1 MLCYFVA
8 AAASLNISPQGW
20 CKVVQWHPS
29 IMAIEHNPRSDRKLL
44 GAPPFILSVS
54 FALLILLGT
63 GLLMLPIATESP
75 ITWLQSLFTA
85 TSAVTVTGLVVVD
98 TGTVFTSFGQI
109 VIALLI
115 QLGGLGLMT
124 FAIVTLIALG
134 GRIGFLQQTVAKEAF
149 NQTDTSTLVSTAK
162 AVLLFSLL
170 VEAVGMLILSVYW
183 SGELGWQT
191 SIFHGFFYTISAFN
205 NAGFALSA
213 DSLMPYVA
221 DPVINLT
228 ITALFIIGG
237 LGFSVWI
244 DLKRNKRWSK
254 LSVYS
259 RMMITGTI
267 IINTVAVIAIY
278 LIEYNNPNTLAPLSE
293 LGKWLAS
300 WFQAVTPRTAGFNT
314 LAIDKLEDG
323 TTPLMLVLMFIGGG
337 SLSTASGIKVVTFMV
352 LILATYGYLRRDEAV
367 YVFKREIPKETI
379 SKALALTMISI
390 GVTWLA
396 IFALVLSE
404 KAPLI
409 DIVFEAVS
417 ALGTVGLSRGL
428 TGNLSSAGQAI
439 IIFMM
444 FMGRLGPLMLAYFL
458 ANPRVKKL
466 RYAETKLA
474 IG

>member
-1 MLCYFVA
+1 M
-8 AAASLNISPQGW
+8 
-20 CKVVQWHPS
+20 VQWHPS
-29 IMAIEHNPRSDRKLL
+29 LTLEHTPKSSKKLF

-63 GLLMLPIATESP
+63 CLLKLPIATESP
-75 ITWLQSLFTA
+75 ITWLQSLFTV

-98 TGTVFTSFGQI
+98 TGSVFTPFGQVI
-109 VIALLI
+109 IALLI
-115 QLGGLGLMT
+115 QCGGLGLMT

-134 GRIGFLQQTVAKEAF
+134 GKIGFLQQTVAKEAF

-162 AVLLFSLL
+162 AVLVFSLL

-191 SIFHGFFYTISAFN
+191 SLFHGFFYTISAFN
-205 NAGFALSA
+205 NAGFALSP
-213 DSLMPYVA
+213 DSLIPYVA
-221 DPVINLT
+221 DPVVNLT
-228 ITALFIIGG
+228 ITGLFIVGG

-254 LSVYS
+254 LTVYS

-267 IINTVAVIAIY
+267 LINAVAVIAIY

-314 LAIDKLEDG
+314 LPIDQLEDG
-323 TTPLMLVLMFIGGG
+323 STLLILVLMFIGGG

-367 YVFKREIPKETI
+367 YVFKREIPKDTI

-396 IFALVLSE
+396 IFALVITE
-404 KAPLI
+404 NAPMM
-409 DIVFEAVS
+409 DIAFEAVS

-428 TGNLSSAGQAI
+428 SGNLSSAGQGI

>member
-1 MLCYFVA
+1 
-8 AAASLNISPQGW
+8 
-20 CKVVQWHPS
+20 VVQWHPS
-29 IMAIEHNPRSDRKLL
+29 LPLEHTPKTSKKLF
-44 GAPPFILSVS
+44 GAPPFILSAS
-54 FALLILLGT
+54 FALLILVGT
-63 GLLMLPIATESP
+63 CLLKLPIATESP
-75 ITWLQSLFTA
+75 ITWLQSLFTV

-98 TGTVFTSFGQI
+98 TGSVFTPFGQVI
-109 VIALLI
+109 IALLI
-115 QLGGLGLMT
+115 QCGGLGLMT

-134 GRIGFLQQTVAKEAF
+134 GKIGFLQQTVAKEAF

-162 AVLLFSLL
+162 AVLVFSLL

-191 SIFHGFFYTISAFN
+191 SLFHGFFYTVSAFN
-205 NAGFALSA
+205 NAGFALSP
-213 DSLMPYVA
+213 DSLIPYVA

-228 ITALFIIGG
+228 ITGLFIVGG

-254 LSVYS
+254 LTVYS

-267 IINTVAVIAIY
+267 LINAVAVVAIY

-314 LAIDKLEDG
+314 LPIDQLEDG
-323 TTPLMLVLMFIGGG
+323 STLLILVLMFIGGG

-367 YVFKREIPKETI
+367 YVFKREIPKDTI
-379 SKALALTMISI
+379 SKALALTTISI

-396 IFALVLSE
+396 IFALVLTE
-404 KAPLI
+404 KAPMM
-409 DIVFEAVS
+409 DIAFEAVS

-428 TGNLSSAGQAI
+428 TGNLSSAGQGI

-466 RYAETKLA
+466 RYTETKLA

>member
-1 MLCYFVA
+1 M
-8 AAASLNISPQGW
+8 
-20 CKVVQWHPS
+20 VQWHPS
-29 IMAIEHNPRSDRKLL
+29 LTLEHTPKTSKKLF
-44 GAPPFILSVS
+44 GAPPFILSAS

-63 GLLMLPIATESP
+63 CLLKLPIATELP
-75 ITWLQSLFTA
+75 ITWLQSLFTV

-98 TGTVFTSFGQI
+98 TGSVFTPFGQVI
-109 VIALLI
+109 IALLI
-115 QLGGLGLMT
+115 QCGGLGLMT

-134 GRIGFLQQTVAKEAF
+134 GKIGFLQQTVAKEAF

-162 AVLLFSLL
+162 AVLVFSLL

-191 SIFHGFFYTISAFN
+191 SLFRGFFYTISAFN
-205 NAGFALSA
+205 NAGFALSP
-213 DSLMPYVA
+213 DSLIPYVA
-221 DPVINLT
+221 DPVVNLT
-228 ITALFIIGG
+228 ITGLFIVGG

-254 LSVYS
+254 LTVYS

-267 IINTVAVIAIY
+267 LINAVAVVAIY

-323 TTPLMLVLMFIGGG
+323 TTLLMLVLMFIGGG

-367 YVFKREIPKETI
+367 YVFKREIPKDTI

-396 IFALVLSE
+396 IFALVLTE
-404 KAPLI
+404 KAPMM
-409 DIVFEAVS
+409 DIAFEAVS

-428 TGNLSSAGQAI
+428 TGNLSSAGQGI

>member
-1 MLCYFVA
+1 M
-8 AAASLNISPQGW
+8 
-20 CKVVQWHPS
+20 VQWHPS
-29 IMAIEHNPRSDRKLL
+29 LTLEHTPKSGKKLF

-54 FALLILLGT
+54 FALLILFGT
-63 GLLMLPIATESP
+63 CLLKLPVATESP
-75 ITWLQSLFTA
+75 ITWLQSLFTV

-98 TGTVFTSFGQI
+98 TGSVFTPFGQVI
-109 VIALLI
+109 IALLI
-115 QLGGLGLMT
+115 QCGGLGLMT

-134 GRIGFLQQTVAKEAF
+134 GKIGFLQQTVAKEAF

-162 AVLLFSLL
+162 AVLVFSLL

-183 SGELGWQT
+183 SDELGWQT
-191 SIFHGFFYTISAFN
+191 SLFHGFFYTISAFN
-205 NAGFALSA
+205 NAGFALSP

-221 DPVINLT
+221 DPVVNLT
-228 ITALFIIGG
+228 ITGLFIVGG

-254 LSVYS
+254 LTVYS
-259 RMMITGTI
+259 RMMITGTVL
-267 IINTVAVIAIY
+267 INAVAVIAIY

-314 LAIDKLEDG
+314 LPIDQLEDG
-323 TTPLMLVLMFIGGG
+323 STLLILVLMFIGGG

-367 YVFKREIPKETI
+367 YVFKREIPKDII

-396 IFALVLSE
+396 IFALVLTE
-404 KAPLI
+404 KAPI
-409 DIVFEAVS
+409 MDIAFEAVS

-428 TGNLSSAGQAI
+428 TGNLSSAGQGI

-458 ANPRVKKL
+458 ANPRIKKL

>member
-1 MLCYFVA
+1 M
-8 AAASLNISPQGW
+8 
-20 CKVVQWHPS
+20 VQWHPS
-29 IMAIEHNPRSDRKLL
+29 VTAIEHKANPGKKLI

-54 FALLILLGT
+54 FALLIILGT
-63 GLLMLPIATESP
+63 CLLKLPIATESS

-98 TGTVFTSFGQI
+98 TGTVFTPFGQI

-115 QLGGLGLMT
+115 QCGGLGLMT

-134 GRIGFLQQTVAKEAF
+134 GKIGFLQQTVAKEAF

-162 AVLLFSLL
+162 AVFVFSLL
-170 VEAVGMLILSVYW
+170 VEAVGMLILSVHW
-183 SGELGWQT
+183 SHELGWQT
-191 SIFHGFFYTISAFN
+191 SLFHGFFYTISAFN

-228 ITALFIIGG
+228 ITGLFIIGG

-244 DLKRNKRWSK
+244 DLRRNKRWSK

-259 RMMITGTI
+259 RMMVTGTI
-267 IINTVAVIAIY
+267 VINAVAVIAIY
-278 LIEYNNPNTLAPLSE
+278 FIEYNNPNTLAPLSE

-314 LAIDKLEDG
+314 LAIDQLEDAS
-323 TTPLMLVLMFIGGG
+323 TLLILVLMFIGGG

-352 LILATYGYLRRDEAV
+352 LILATYGYLRRDEAI
-367 YVFKREIPKETI
+367 YVFKREIPKDTV
-379 SKALALTMISI
+379 SKALALTIISL
-390 GVTWLA
+390 VVSWLA
-396 IFALVLSE
+396 IFILVLSE

-409 DIVFEAVS
+409 DIVFEAIS

-428 TGNLSSAGQAI
+428 TGNLTSLGQAI

>member
-1 MLCYFVA
+1 M
-8 AAASLNISPQGW
+8 
-20 CKVVQWHPS
+20 VQWHPS
-29 IMAIEHNPRSDRKLL
+29 LTLEHTPKSGTKLF

-63 GLLMLPIATESP
+63 CLLKLPIATESP
-75 ITWLQSLFTA
+75 ITWLQSLFTV

-98 TGTVFTSFGQI
+98 TGSVFTPFGQVI
-109 VIALLI
+109 IALLI
-115 QLGGLGLMT
+115 QCGGLGLMT

-134 GRIGFLQQTVAKEAF
+134 GKIGFLQQTVAKEAF

-162 AVLLFSLL
+162 AVLMFSLL

-191 SIFHGFFYTISAFN
+191 SLFHGFFYTVSAFN
-205 NAGFALSA
+205 NAGFALSP
-213 DSLMPYVA
+213 DSLIPYVA
-221 DPVINLT
+221 DPVVNLT
-228 ITALFIIGG
+228 ITGLFIVGG

-254 LSVYS
+254 LTVYS
-259 RMMITGTI
+259 RMMITGTVL
-267 IINTVAVIAIY
+267 INAIAVIAIY

-314 LAIDKLEDG
+314 LPIDQLEDG
-323 TTPLMLVLMFIGGG
+323 STLLILVLMFIGGG

-352 LILATYGYLRRDEAV
+352 LILTTYGYLRRDEAV
-367 YVFKREIPKETI
+367 YVFKREIPKDTI

-396 IFALVLSE
+396 IFALVLTE
-404 KAPLI
+404 KAPI
-409 DIVFEAVS
+409 MDIAFEAVS

-428 TGNLSSAGQAI
+428 TGNLSSAGQGI

>member
-1 MLCYFVA
+1 M
-8 AAASLNISPQGW
+8 
-20 CKVVQWHPS
+20 VQWHPS
-29 IMAIEHNPRSDRKLL
+29 LPLEHTPKSGKKIF
-44 GAPPFILSVS
+44 GAPPFILSAS
-54 FALLILLGT
+54 FALLILVGT
-63 GLLMLPIATESP
+63 CLLKLPIATESP
-75 ITWLQSLFTA
+75 ITWLQSLFTV

-98 TGTVFTSFGQI
+98 TGSVFTPFGQVI
-109 VIALLI
+109 IALLI
-115 QLGGLGLMT
+115 QCGGLGLMT

-134 GRIGFLQQTVAKEAF
+134 GKIGFLQQTVAKEAF

-162 AVLLFSLL
+162 AVLVFSLL

-191 SIFHGFFYTISAFN
+191 SLFHGFFYTISAFN
-205 NAGFALSA
+205 NAGFALSP
-213 DSLMPYVA
+213 DSLIPYVA

-228 ITALFIIGG
+228 ITGLFIVGG

-254 LSVYS
+254 LTVYS
-259 RMMITGTI
+259 RMMITGTVL
-267 IINTVAVIAIY
+267 INAVAVIAIY

-314 LAIDKLEDG
+314 LPINQLEDG
-323 TTPLMLVLMFIGGG
+323 STLLILVLMFIGGG

-367 YVFKREIPKETI
+367 YVFKREIPKDTI

-396 IFALVLSE
+396 IFALVLTE
-404 KAPLI
+404 NAPI
-409 DIVFEAVS
+409 MDIAFEAVS

-428 TGNLSSAGQAI
+428 TGNLSSAGQGI

-458 ANPRVKKL
+458 ANPRIKKL